1 MADLNFASAQYLFDR
16 AWAVTIGLPGETGFR
31 YDSLKTTFEI
41 EKTSASISNKAKI
54 ELYNLNDQSR
64 LNFQRKG
71 LQIRLEAGYRGLTEV
86 LYIGDVTKTQSMR
99 KGADIVTVFEA
110 GDSEKAL
117 TTAHFQKSYP
127 AGATFLQIISDLV
140 KALGVNQGPIIGIPN
155 VKYNNGFSV
164 SGSIKKV
171 LDTLIPNQG
180 LEWSIQNGYL
190 QIIPVTAH
198 NGDEA
203 VFLSKDTG
211 LIGVPSQKDSGVE
224 FISLLNPKLL
234 PGSPVQLD
242 STLFKG
248 FYKLKKSKVEGDSHG
263 QKWQI
268 TAEGVRINAANAAAF
283 TNQTIGNTA

>member
-1 MADLNFASAQYLFDR
+1 MADIRFASAQYLFDR
-16 AWAVTIGLPGETGFR
+16 AWAVTIGLPGEPGFK
-31 YDSLKTTFEI
+31 YTELKTTFEI
-41 EKTSASISNKAKI
+41 EKTSASYANKAKI

-86 LYIGDVTKTQSMR
+86 LYIGDITKTQSAR
-99 KGADIVTVFEA
+99 RGPDIVTIFEA
-110 GDSEKAL
+110 GDSEKQL
-117 TTAHFQKSYP
+117 TTAHFNKGYP
-127 AGATFLQIISDLV
+127 AGVTFLQIISDLV
-140 KALGVNQGPIIGIPN
+140 KALDINQGPILGIPN
-155 VKYNNGFSV
+155 VKYNQGFTL
-164 SGSIKKV
+164 SGSIKKIM
-171 LDTLIPNQG
+171 DTLIPNQG

-224 FISLLNPKLL
+224 FTSLLNPKLL
-234 PGSPVQLD
+234 PGMPVQID

-248 FYKLKKSKVEGDSHG
+248 FYKIKKSNIAGDSHG

-268 TAEGVRINAANAAAF
+268 TCEGVRINAANAAAVS
-283 TNQTIGNTA
+283 NTSLGTTA